1 MARRCPFIEF
11 PLIMKINLKLISLSN
26 SNNSEENREDEANG
40 NYRSCFY
47 RGPLL
52 SKYSCSYFET
62 ALQSRGVT
70 LISFITGWLWAVFH
84 AVPMIIQLCPPF
96 TRIARNGSREN
107 EYRIL
112 GSGNTGPQKPTTRAI
127 PTPMDNECVSRKNLL
142 RGSFKSIQRPDLYNG
157 CSPKTSFFIFFT
169 NFVTLFLKRDC
180 KKNSIIDPEKK

>member
-1 MARRCPFIEF
+1 
-11 PLIMKINLKLISLSN
+11 
-26 SNNSEENREDEANG
+26 
-40 NYRSCFY
+40 
-47 RGPLL
+47 
-52 SKYSCSYFET
+52 
-62 ALQSRGVT
+62 
-70 LISFITGWLWAVFH
+70 
-84 AVPMIIQLCPPF
+84 MIIQLCPPF

-169 NFVTLFLKRDC
+169 NLLHCSLNGTVKKIRSSIQRKSKRNFIFILVWASLQFRVFKSDSLIRNIILYRGKGTRGILRKIRIDYLISHC
-180 KKNSIIDPEKK
+180 KILRFIMMDRQVSRWSVRRNCSLSAGKTRW